1 LSIDRGRRR
10 ALCLA
15 VLLVIT
21 ALLPATGSA
30 ARTHCCDR
38 NAAAKRAPATA
49 ETSASPVPAFVTVTP
64 PPAAQDVSPA
74 ARVLVRASA
83 GTLTDVQMVNED
95 GKAIAGILT
104 PDSEVWKPAVPL
116 GYGRTYT
123 LTIRSRGLTGMPA
136 AQTST
141 FSTLTPGDQAAVE
154 LTTTSGASLVDGA
167 TYGVG
172 TVIVARF
179 DEPIED
185 RAAVERRLV
194 VTTNPRVAGSWYWV
208 DDQTAHWRPQ
218 RYYASGTTVTVDA
231 NIYGA
236 ALGGGVYGEDDRHV
250 SFRIGDAHVSIADDN
265 TKQVSVYD
273 NGKLV
278 RTMPTSMGMGGT
290 ETIGGTTL
298 SFWTPPGIY
307 TVMDK
312 ANPVIMDS
320 STFGLPINSRLGYR
334 ETIPYA
340 TRISMDGIYLHQ
352 LNATVW
358 AQGNTDTSHGCLNLN
373 SDNAQWFFNF
383 SVPGDVVEVRNTG
396 GKPLQLSQNG
406 DWTLPWD
413 QWRKGSALGP

>member
-1 LSIDRGRRR
+1 
-10 ALCLA
+10 LCLA
-15 VLLVIT
+15 VLLIVT
-21 ALLPATGSA
+21 ALLPAAASVASARCASGCDRSTAAQSSA
-30 ARTHCCDR
+30 A
-38 NAAAKRAPATA
+38 KPESSAP
-49 ETSASPVPAFVTVTP
+49 PIPAFVTVTP
-64 PPAAQDVSPA
+64 PPTAQGVSPT

-95 GKAIAGILT
+95 GKAIAGIMT
-104 PDSEVWKPAVPL
+104 PDRAVWKPAVPL

-123 LTIRSRGLTGMPA
+123 LTVRSRGLSGMPA

-141 FSTLTPGDQAAVE
+141 FSTLTPSDQTAVD
-154 LTTTSGASLVDGA
+154 LTTTSGASLADGA

-179 DEPIED
+179 DEPIGD
-185 RAAVERRLV
+185 RSAAERRLV
-194 VTTNPRVAGSWYWV
+194 VTTSPPVAGSWYWV

-218 RYYASGTTVTVDA
+218 GYFAPGTTVTAAA

-236 ALGGGVYGEDDRHV
+236 ALGDGVYGQDDHRV

-273 NGKLV
+273 GGKLV

-290 ETIGGTTL
+290 QTIGGTTL
-298 SFWTPPGIY
+298 SFWTPPGVY

-340 TRISMDGIYLHQ
+340 TRISSDGIYLHQ

-373 SDNAQWFFNF
+373 ADNAQWFFNF

-396 GKPLQLSQNG
+396 GATVTLEHNG
-406 DWTLPWD
+406 DWTIPWD
-413 QWRKGSALGP
+413 QWRKGSALR